1 MAQKVVR
8 DLATK
13 KKVEIQ
19 YVDKAALEKLSG
31 NKPHQVQI
39 KFNYDEPALGMRR
52 GYDI

>member
-31 NKPHQVQI
+31 NKPHQV
-39 KFNYDEPALGMRR
+39 NYDEPALGVRR
-52 GYDI
+52 DYDV